1 MVTDS
6 LRYIRLFSPYFFGE
20 MHVTPSIFMFPRS
33 ISGSTDLNEALSHMI
48 PSTLAAGYRQFRNE
62 RFEAE
67 EARYRA
73 LAAGQD
79 PETMI
84 IACAD
89 SRVDPATIFAAAP
102 GELFVVR
109 NVAALVPPYKPDAG
123 YHGTSAALEF
133 AVTGLGVR
141 NIVVMG
147 HGLCGG
153 VAAALDAADNGPA
166 GQFIGPWVD
175 LLSPVRDELLA
186 DPDVTDAEQ
195 RQRALEW
202 MGVLFSIGNLRSF
215 PFVRAAVDAGRLQLH
230 GAWFS
235 IAEAELYWHGAETG
249 AFEAVAV

>member
-1 MVTDS
+1 
-6 LRYIRLFSPYFFGE
+6 
-20 MHVTPSIFMFPRS
+20 
-33 ISGSTDLNEALSHMI
+33 MI
-48 PSTLAAGYRQFRNE
+48 PSTLAAGYRQFRNA

-109 NVAALVPPYKPDAG
+109 NVAALVPPYQPDAG

-202 MGVLFSIGNLRSF
+202 MGVQFSIGNLRSF
-215 PFVRAAVDAGRLQLH
+215 PFVRAAMDAGRLQLH

-235 IAEAELYWHGAETG
+235 IAEAELYWHDAETG
-249 AFEAVAV
+249 AFEAVEV

>member
-1 MVTDS
+1 
-6 LRYIRLFSPYFFGE
+6 
-20 MHVTPSIFMFPRS
+20 
-33 ISGSTDLNEALSHMI
+33 MI
-48 PSTLAAGYRQFRNE
+48 PPTLAAGYRQFRNE

-67 EARYRA
+67 EARYRD
-73 LAAGQD
+73 LAGGQA

-109 NVAALVPPYKPDAG
+109 NVAALVPPYQPDSG

-175 LLSPVRDELLA
+175 LLSPVRDVMMEDTA
-186 DPDVTDAEQ
+186 ISGAEQ

-202 MGVLFSIGNLRSF
+202 LGVLFSIGNLRSF
-215 PFVRAAVDAGRLQLH
+215 PFVGDAIEAGNLNLH

-235 IAEAELYWHGAETG
+235 IAEAELYWHGAESG

>member
-1 MVTDS
+1 
-6 LRYIRLFSPYFFGE
+6 
-20 MHVTPSIFMFPRS
+20 
-33 ISGSTDLNEALSHMI
+33 MI
-48 PSTLAAGYRQFRNE
+48 PPTLAAGYQRFRSD
-62 RFEAE
+62 RFADE

-73 LAAGQD
+73 LAAGQA

-84 IACAD
+84 VACAD

-109 NVAALVPPYKPDAG
+109 NVAALVPPCQPAAG

-133 AVTGLGVR
+133 AVTELGVR

-147 HGLCGG
+147 HGFCGG
-153 VAAALDAADNGPA
+153 VAAALDAVDNGPA

-175 LLSPVRDELLA
+175 LLTPVRDEVLA
-186 DPDVTDAEQ
+186 DASLTGPDQ

-202 MGVLFSIGNLRSF
+202 MAVLSSMGNLRTF
-215 PFVRAAVDAGRLQLH
+215 PFVQDALEAGRLELH

-235 IAEAELYWHGAETG
+235 IAEAQLFWHGAETG
-249 AFEAVAV
+249 IFEAVAV

>member
-1 MVTDS
+1 
-6 LRYIRLFSPYFFGE
+6 

-33 ISGSTDLNEALSHMI
+33 ISSSTDLNEALSHMI
-48 PSTLAAGYRQFRNE
+48 PSRLAAGYRQFRNE

-89 SRVDPATIFAAAP
+89 SRVDPATIFAGAP

-109 NVAALVPPYKPDAG
+109 NVAALVPPYQPNAG

-215 PFVRAAVDAGRLQLH
+215 PFVRAAVDAGRLKLH